1 LTLEWFR
8 PLNKTQRNY
17 KKKWEKRDR
26 EEVTAE
32 KEATLGAAEEA
43 VEEEA
48 MAEAGQDRNRGPAPV
63 EEGQEVDVTIDS
75 VGKRGDGIARINN
88 FVVFVPGTNQGD
100 QVKVRITSV
109 RGNFATGEVVT
120 GE

>member
-1 LTLEWFR
+1 MTLEWFR

-48 MAEAGQDRNRGPAPV
+48 MAEAA
-63 EEGQEVDVTIDS
+63 EEEEATAAAEAGVAAEAMIADTTATAGRTETVDPHQW
-75 VGKRGDGIARINN
+75 KK
-88 FVVFVPGTNQGD
+88 
-100 QVKVRITSV
+100 VKKSTSL
-109 RGNFATGEVVT
+109 
-120 GE
+120 

>member
-1 LTLEWFR
+1 MVQT
-8 PLNKTQRNY
+8 PQQTQRNY

-48 MAEAGQDRNRGPAPV
+48 MAEA
-63 EEGQEVDVTIDS
+63 EEGEVMAAVVEAGVAAEVMIVDTIATA
-75 VGKRGDGIARINN
+75 GRTETGDRHQSKKA
-88 FVVFVPGTNQGD
+88 
-100 QVKVRITSV
+100 KKSTSL
-109 RGNFATGEVVT
+109 
-120 GE
+120 

>member
-1 LTLEWFR
+1 MVQT
-8 PLNKTQRNY
+8 PQQTQRNY

-48 MAEAGQDRNRGPAPV
+48 MAEAA
-63 EEGQEVDVTIDS
+63 EEGEATAAAEAGVAAEAMIAETIADRTETADRHQW
-75 VGKRGDGIARINN
+75 KK
-88 FVVFVPGTNQGD
+88 
-100 QVKVRITSV
+100 VKKLTSQ
-109 RGNFATGEVVT
+109 
-120 GE
+120 

>member
-1 LTLEWFR
+1 MTLEWFR
-8 PLNKTQRNY
+8 PLYKTQRNY

-48 MAEAGQDRNRGPAPV
+48 MAEAAEGEATAAAEAGVVAEAMIVDTTAIAGRTETADRH
-63 EEGQEVDVTIDS
+63 QW
-75 VGKRGDGIARINN
+75 KK
-88 FVVFVPGTNQGD
+88 
-100 QVKVRITSV
+100 VKKLTSQ
-109 RGNFATGEVVT
+109 
-120 GE
+120 